1 MFGKK
6 KKEKKEKKEK
16 KAKDIATIISAGTHV
31 EGIIKVAESIR
42 IDGELDGQLIVEG
55 NIYVGKEGKLTA
67 NVQGD
72 NIMIAGFVEG
82 NVKAE
87 GRLEIVETGKLI
99 GDISIS
105 NLIIHDGATFQGNS
119 TSKAEIDQKISES
132 QKSLNNKAKEEV
144 KNNKSKEDSNNE
156 SNNGFKRLEED
167 KDKKKA

>member
-6 KKEKKEKKEK
+6 KKK
-16 KAKDIATIISAGTHV
+16 KAKGIGTIISAGTKV
-31 EGIIKVAESIR
+31 EGVIEVAESIR
-42 IDGELDGQLIVEG
+42 IDGELEGQLIVNG
-55 NIYVGKEGKLTA
+55 DIYVGKEGRLTA

-72 NIMIAGFVEG
+72 NIMIAGVIEG

-87 GRLEIVETGKLI
+87 GKLEIVETGKLI

-132 QKSLNNKAKEEV
+132 KKTLDKKGKEEV
-144 KNNKSKEDSNNE
+144 TDNKSKQS

-167 KDKKKA
+167 KDKKND